1 MVGRGLRAILRRT
14 RTADLVPAARDEEP
28 FSKRGTARGDG
39 NRYARRRNEQHD
51 RSVYGKIGADEGA
64 SHGCRYEHF
73 PHGRVG
79 ESEQRSAYDYFKES
93 ACDDGGTASREG
105 PRRNGSNSQRASED
119 GNQAQRSEILRR
131 KCCGKAGSGCN
142 DKNAGNGNEERV
154 RRKPSGGHF
163 VKSEAPLAEKSGSDS
178 AQERGREKPSCSF
191 SRVIQWEVSSHS
203 LSSGTCETWFVLY
216 CCMVS
221 QGAVARVAFGHWVI

>member
-1 MVGRGLRAILRRT
+1 MKAPPTV
-14 RTADLVPAARDEEP
+14 AATNTFLMAEL
-28 FSKRGTARGDG
+28 
-39 NRYARRRNEQHD
+39 
-51 RSVYGKIGADEGA
+51 
-64 SHGCRYEHF
+64 
-73 PHGRVG
+73 GRVSNDRHTITSRKALAMTVAPLPARAHEG
-79 ESEQRSAYDYFKES
+79 TEAIVSALAKM
-93 ACDDGGTASREG
+93 A
-105 PRRNGSNSQRASED
+105 
-119 GNQAQRSEILRR
+119 SEILRR

-163 VKSEAPLAEKSGSDS
+163 VKSEAPLAEKSGSDG

-191 SRVIQWEVSSHS
+191 SGVIQWEVSSHS